1 MKTNKGL
8 NKFLNL
14 TEKTPT
20 KKAIVYNYERYENL
34 KKLSD
39 KINDEVRIGKSA
51 EEAANDFAIENP
63 TLRLI
68 RFNDFFNNFS
78 HFSILD

>member
-1 MKTNKGL
+1 MKKYKGL
-8 NKFLNL
+8 NKFLKS
-14 TEKTPT
+14 TDKTT
-20 KKAIVYNYERYENL
+20 AKKPIVYNYERRERL

-39 KINDEVRIGKSA
+39 KINDEVKNGRLVDDV
-51 EEAANDFAIENP
+51 ANDFAIEYP

>member
-1 MKTNKGL
+1 MTNKNL

-14 TEKTPT
+14 TDKTT
-20 KKAIVYNYERYENL
+20 AKKPMVCGYERRERL

-39 KINDEVRIGKSA
+39 KINDEVKNGRA
-51 EEAANDFAIENP
+51 ADDAANDFAIEYP

>member
-1 MKTNKGL
+1 MKKYKGL

-14 TEKTPT
+14 TEKTPI
-20 KKAIVYNYERYENL
+20 KKTIVYNYERRERL
-34 KKLSD
+34 KTLSD
-39 KINDEVRIGKSA
+39 KINDEVKNGRSVDDV
-51 EEAANDFAIENP
+51 ANDFAIEYP

>member
-1 MKTNKGL
+1 MAKNKGL

-14 TEKTPT
+14 TEKTPI
-20 KKAIVYNYERYENL
+20 KKTIIYNYERRERL
-34 KKLSD
+34 KELSD
-39 KINDEVRIGKSA
+39 KINDEVKNGRSVDDV
-51 EEAANDFAIENP
+51 ANDFEIKYP
-63 TLRLI
+63 DLRLI